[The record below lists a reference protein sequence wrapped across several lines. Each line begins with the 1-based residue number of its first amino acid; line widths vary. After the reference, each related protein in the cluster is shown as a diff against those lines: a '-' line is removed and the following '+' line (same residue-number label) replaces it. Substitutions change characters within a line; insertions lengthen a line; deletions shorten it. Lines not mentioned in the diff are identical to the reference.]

1 MAGGAGSCHRGAGPA
16 PHRPRC
22 VGQRR
27 RRARCPPEPSVC
39 TLGPDGVQ
47 SLLGAEWGGGVF
59 TGRPASAG
67 APRSPASRALPL
79 RPCRPGREPQNGQV
93 PSEGP
98 AARKCRVRRGP
109 GASWCLHAWS
119 VHQALRRTVV
129 APVECCGS
137 DSWELSISQVT
148 HAGVTPAGT
157 ASCSSVGQPVGR
169 AQSGGRGRPVCHK
182 IPFACKSRSQSIR
195 GRWKSQIQC

>member
-93 PSEGP
+93 PIEGP
-98 AARKCRVRRGP
+98 TARKC
-109 GASWCLHAWS
+109 S

-129 APVECCGS
+129 TPVECCGS
-137 DSWELSISQVT
+137 DSRELSISQVT
-148 HAGVTPAGT
+148 HAGVMPAGT
-157 ASCSSVGQPVGR
+157 ASCSSVGRPEGR
-169 AQSGGRGRPVCHK
+169 AWSGGGGRPVCHK

-195 GRWKSQIQC
+195 GRWKSQIQCREVTEPVIADRAGT

>member
-137 DSWELSISQVT
+137 DLRELSISQGDSRRG
-148 HAGVTPAGT
+148 HASQDCFLQQCGT
-157 ASCSSVGQPVGR
+157 ARGEGSVWGQGAPRV
-169 AQSGGRGRPVCHK
+169 
-182 IPFACKSRSQSIR
+182 SQDTL
-195 GRWKSQIQC
+195 CL